1 MKMLLQ
7 FLLKVR
13 PQREPSQVRGANG
26 GFTMIELLVGAI
38 MAFLI
43 ITPLLGF
50 VVSILEDDR
59 REGVKAATEDEIQTA
74 LEYIEDDVSQ
84 AIHIYDQKEINALTN
99 TTTNPNPVIPTSD
112 TATPILVFWAREL
125 VENGVPFD
133 PDDNTITCPT
143 NENKCDDTYVL
154 KLVAYYL
161 ETDNNATWCPDLTNC
176 PYRITRFESR
186 DGVQSGGAYLCGDD
200 GRDDSCDPKLQRDE
214 GFPLAKEIDTAELTV
229 LQRPGSE
236 GFGNT
241 ATVLVNYI
249 DDSSTAN
256 VPDAA
261 DCSSK
266 VFDLDEE
273 ELEAR
278 DFDTKDEANED
289 MLVATDSK
297 SFYACVDRF
306 KTVAQIHIRG
316 NALRR
321 LQTDA
326 TYDPDRTAYFPS
338 FSVLV
343 QGQSQFG
350 TE

>member
-7 FLLKVR
+7 SLLKIR
-13 PQREPSQVRGANG
+13 PKSEPMQVTETNG

-59 REGVKAATEDEIQTA
+59 KEGVKAATEDEIQTA

-84 AIHIYDQKEINALTN
+84 AIHIYDQTQITDLIDET
-99 TTTNPNPVIPTSD
+99 NPVIPTPD
-112 TATPILVFWAREL
+112 KATPILVFWTREL

-133 PDDNTITCPT
+133 PDDDTITCPT
-143 NENKCDDTYVL
+143 DQGNCDDTHVL

-161 ETDNNATWCPDLTNC
+161 ETEEDATWCPDLTKC

-186 DGVQSGGAYLCGDD
+186 DGVRSGGAYLCGDD
-200 GRDDSCDPKLQRDE
+200 GRDDSCDNKLKRTE
-214 GFPLAKEIDTAELTV
+214 GFPSDIDTAELTE
-229 LQRPGSE
+229 LSRPDGE

-241 ATVLVNYI
+241 PTVLVNYI
-249 DDSSTAN
+249 DYSSNDDVPAAASCTNEFGITDFPYPSGNEEGNRFEDDTTA
-256 VPDAA
+256 DAG
-261 DCSSK
+261 
-266 VFDLDEE
+266 
-273 ELEAR
+273 
-278 DFDTKDEANED
+278 
-289 MLVATDSK
+289 MLITTDSN

-306 KTVAQIHIRG
+306 QTVAQIHIRG

-321 LQTDA
+321 LQADA
-326 TYDPDRTAYFPS
+326 DYDPEKKAYFPS
-338 FSVLV
+338 FSVRV